1 MFETLYPIFFLLIVA
16 LVLALA
22 LIFLSRY
29 VGKRTR
35 MGKKA
40 EPYECGMDPV
50 GTTRDPVPVKYYMV
64 AILFILFD
72 MEVVFLYPWAIISN
86 RLGLFGL
93 IEMVVFVGILLVGYF
108 YILGR
113 GALKWE

>member
-1 MFETLYPIFFLLIVA
+1 MD
-16 LVLALA
+16 
-22 LIFLSRY
+22 R
-29 VGKRTR
+29 
-35 MGKKA
+35 KA
-40 EPYECGMDPV
+40 EPYECGVDPA
-50 GTTRDPVPVKYYMV
+50 GTTHDPVPVKYYMV

-72 MEVVFLYPWAIISN
+72 IEMVFLYPWAVISN

-93 IEMVVFVGILLVGYF
+93 IEMVVFVCILLVGYF

>member
-72 MEVVFLYPWAIISN
+72 IEVVFLYPWAIISN